1 VGEGLRCG
9 DVFVW
14 KGGFAWGL
22 NDEALRAS
30 RAGKVE
36 SMAYGA
42 FKTGGFLLCLGSMGS
57 RYHSTMLT
65 DSLNRERAEKER
77 RLLGP
82 EDQHLSSTAFLLIS
96 MFTSNLFVLWCAI
109 INCQR
114 CLASVLGL
122 MR

>member
-9 DVFVW
+9 GVFVW

-42 FKTGGFLLCLGSMGS
+42 FKNWGFPFVS
-57 RYHSTMLT
+57 RVHGKQIPFYYAC
-65 DSLNRERAEKER
+65 R
-77 RLLGP
+77 
-82 EDQHLSSTAFLLIS
+82 
-96 MFTSNLFVLWCAI
+96 FT
-109 INCQR
+109 
-114 CLASVLGL
+114 
-122 MR
+122 